1 MTEQIKPRKL
11 YFFSL
16 QSLYGTIK
24 KHLVFFVSVGTERR
38 RTSRP

>member
-1 MTEQIKPRKL
+1 
-11 YFFSL
+11 
-16 QSLYGTIK
+16 LYGTIK